1 MPPGPPST
9 PAGAV
14 GACALDALLRDL
26 GPRLRRGEI
35 PRDPPRFCPSGLRE
49 VDQALGGGFPRGRVS
64 EIVGPA
70 SSGRTSLALS
80 ILATTSRAGEFAAVV
95 DPCDVFD
102 PPSAEAAGVDLSQIL
117 WVRATERRAWL
128 RSTEQLLEARGFS
141 LVVLDVAGSSPGR
154 FPLSVWPRLTR
165 AAAASQTSL
174 VVLGS
179 ERVAGTFSALTLE
192 LDPARPH
199 FSGAPLLFEG
209 LQGQLRLVR
218 NRTGPSDRSAPLK
231 LAAPHR
237 AA

>member
-1 MPPGPPST
+1 
-9 PAGAV
+9 V
-14 GACALDALLRDL
+14 G
-26 GPRLRRGEI
+26 
-35 PRDPPRFCPSGLRE
+35 
-49 VDQALGGGFPRGRVS
+49 

-80 ILATTSRAGEFAAVV
+80 LLATQSRAGEFAAVV

-102 PPSAEAAGVDLSQIL
+102 PTSAEAVGVDLSQIL

-128 RSTEQLLEARGFS
+128 RCTEQLLEARGFS
-141 LVVLDVAGSSPGR
+141 LVVLDVAGSAPGG
-154 FPLSVWPRLTR
+154 FPLSIWPRLAR
-165 AAAASQTSL
+165 SAAASLTSL

-192 LDPARPH
+192 LDPAHPH

-209 LQGQLRLVR
+209 LQGRLRLVR

-231 LAAPHR
+231 LTAPHR

>member
-1 MPPGPPST
+1 
-9 PAGAV
+9 V
-14 GACALDALLRDL
+14 G
-26 GPRLRRGEI
+26 
-35 PRDPPRFCPSGLRE
+35 
-49 VDQALGGGFPRGRVS
+49 

-80 ILATTSRAGEFAAVV
+80 LLATQSRAGEFAAVV

-102 PPSAEAAGVDLSQIL
+102 PTSAEAAGVDLSQIL

-128 RSTEQLLEARGFS
+128 SI
-141 LVVLDVAGSSPGR
+141 
-154 FPLSVWPRLTR
+154 WPRLAR
-165 AAAASQTSL
+165 SAAASLTSL

-192 LDPARPH
+192 LDPAHPH

-209 LQGQLRLVR
+209 LQGRLRLVR
-218 NRTGPSDRSAPLK
+218 NRTGPSDRTAPLK
-231 LAAPHR
+231 LVAPHR